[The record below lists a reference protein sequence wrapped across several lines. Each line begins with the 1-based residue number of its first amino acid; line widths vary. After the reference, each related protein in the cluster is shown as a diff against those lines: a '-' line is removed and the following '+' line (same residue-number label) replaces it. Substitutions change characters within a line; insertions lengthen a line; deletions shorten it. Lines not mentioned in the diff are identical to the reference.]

1 MGRWGK
7 DLALCPQVE
16 NLKEKL
22 ISQAQEV
29 SRLRSE
35 LVRGPQDQDRPE
47 GRERE
52 GWVSSPGHSSTSHL
66 RMWLS
71 LSAHALP
78 RLMLSYLR
86 HGTSYHRAG
95 GWISFADV
103 KEECEL
109 CACINLTLCDFHTK
123 ENRLLCWPPFLPF
136 F

>member
-35 LVRGPQDQDRPE
+35 LVRGPQDRPE
-47 GRERE
+47 GR
-52 GWVSSPGHSSTSHL
+52 GGMGVKPWSLFHL

-78 RLMLSYLR
+78 RLMLSCLR
-86 HGTSYHRAG
+86 HGTSHHRAG